1 MDELICDMTK
11 GDSSSTPI
19 LLLAT
24 VCSVSSS
31 GITLRFSG
39 QSEASEKKYKRLI
52 TGQSLSVGDRV
63 LVVKMSGTY
72 VVLGKVAYS

>member
-1 MDELICDMTK
+1 MLELPMD
-11 GDSSSTPI
+11 DSSSVPT

-24 VCSVSSS
+24 VGSVSSS
-31 GITLRFSG
+31 GITLRFSV

-52 TGQSLSVGDRV
+52 TGQALYSGDRV

-72 VVLGKVAYS
+72 VVLGKIAYS